1 MSPDFQIIFENRE
14 WCVHRIGA
22 MSVSCMRPQ
31 DSIEFLFWLPGRK
44 DFMNDQR
51 SEYERLIAPIEDRMI
66 RAVWRIVRDPNDADD
81 ALQEALLTIWKRWSQ
96 VRKHPNPQ
104 ALVLRICIHS
114 AYDILRQKARRMKW
128 QDADAVTEAI
138 PDTAAS
144 MTLKLADHQQG
155 EQVLKAIARLP
166 KNQAQAILMRAV
178 EEISYGDIALAMGC
192 RESTV
197 RKHVARARTRLR
209 ILLSHLI
216 PAVQKEDAHA

>member
-1 MSPDFQIIFENRE
+1 
-14 WCVHRIGA
+14 
-22 MSVSCMRPQ
+22 
-31 DSIEFLFWLPGRK
+31 
-44 DFMNDQR
+44 
-51 SEYERLIAPIEDRMI
+51 MI